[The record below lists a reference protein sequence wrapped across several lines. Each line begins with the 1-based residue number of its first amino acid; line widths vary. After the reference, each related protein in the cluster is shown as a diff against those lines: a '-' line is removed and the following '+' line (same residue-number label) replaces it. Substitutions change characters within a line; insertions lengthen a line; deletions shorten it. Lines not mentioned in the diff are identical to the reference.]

1 MQKGGGTKY
10 LDGRWQASSRDLY
23 SQREAELLN
32 YLQIIPKPP
41 YWLALRSQLLQHGKV
56 ANEFVLF
63 DVSTSHIP
71 AEWWSSTTGY
81 SFYSSLKKMIRSKNE
96 TDPSYQEAK
105 KFIDL
110 IQSQLEIII
119 NLRKQKNIEEFERR
133 QPHPPV
139 EDVITNEDKYRDYI
153 QFIKSYGR
161 HIHYLKHITIAY
173 YLLHLMPEP
182 KVQSILYQTHRVFTS
197 IVDLANEYATFK
209 CDQNYTQIPALNKWR
224 NNYNQIKLELT
235 PEEYYNHQFWNRRPL
250 LCNQQKSSRAYGIKQ
265 SIRRK
270 VHHKQRKKSTRHRRH
285 KQRKK
290 STRHRRHKQRRKSTR
305 KNPY

>member
-1 MQKGGGTKY
+1 MQKGGGTKWN
-10 LDGRWQASSRDLY
+10 GRRWQASGQDQY
-23 SQREAELLN
+23 SQYEADVLN
-32 YLQIIPKPP
+32 SLDV
-41 YWLALRSQLLQHGKV
+41 KV
-56 ANEFVLF
+56 GVDVL
-63 DVSTSHIP
+63 TTHIS
-71 AEWWSSTTGY
+71 AEWWSSTNKYG
-81 SFYSSLKKMIRSKNE
+81 FYSSLKKIIRSKNE

-105 KFIDL
+105 KFINT
-110 IQSQLEIII
+110 IESQLETII

-139 EDVITNEDKYRDYI
+139 EDVITNEDEWRDYI

-197 IVDLANEYATFK
+197 IVDLAKEYAEFK
-209 CDQNYTQIPALNKWR
+209 CNQNYTKIPALNKWR
-224 NNYNQIKLELT
+224 NNYNKIKLELT

-250 LCNQQKSSRAYGIKQ
+250 LCNQQSSSKAYGIKQ

-270 VHHKQRKKSTRHRRH
+270 VHRKQRKKSTGRR
-285 KQRKK
+285 R
-290 STRHRRHKQRRKSTR
+290 KQRRKSTR
-305 KNPY
+305 RRK